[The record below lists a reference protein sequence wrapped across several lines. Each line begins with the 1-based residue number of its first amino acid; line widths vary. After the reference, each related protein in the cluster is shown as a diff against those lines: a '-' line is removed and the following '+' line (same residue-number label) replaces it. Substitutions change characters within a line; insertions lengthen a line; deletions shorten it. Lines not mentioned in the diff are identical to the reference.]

1 MVQSLKCAY
10 ALSGVVVECPEREVQ
25 LAVTLPELLQDA
37 HGSEATTVAAPEYLA
52 L

>member
-25 LAVTLPELLQDA
+25 LAVTLPDLLQDA
-37 HGSEATTVAAPEYLA
+37 HGFKATTVAAPEYLA